1 MEEASTFGD
10 PVEPTDAAIKQTAS
24 ESVASPFTFQFPLP
38 SAPSVPPP
46 SNSKRKQSRIESP
59 TPPSS
64 PAKRARVDINASV
77 NISPLTFAAAKNP
90 SHLPNVLAERIP
102 EPDLFSSTPFS
113 PPTAY
118 GWSDLE
124 DNEDN
129 LEETLSSPPDL
140 APPVVS
146 GPKSKITSF
155 WKIATQIE
163 KEETNQREFQK
174 LRDDFE
180 VKAADIAE
188 GNRQKLARGRMQARE
203 RQQAHRDRSK
213 EKKME
218 AGWVPGE
225 KRVISFYNPS

>member
-1 MEEASTFGD
+1 MNVTVPYLRNPPYRRYHQTNCHCLSLYISISTSLSTFGTTS
-10 PVEPTDAAIKQTAS
+10 VQFQTETKSYRVTHAAIQSS
-24 ESVASPFTFQFPLP
+24 EEGLSGHRCFGQH
-38 SAPSVPPP
+38 
-46 SNSKRKQSRIESP
+46 I
-59 TPPSS
+59 
-64 PAKRARVDINASV
+64 
-77 NISPLTFAAAKNP
+77 PLTFAAVKNP
-90 SHLPNVLAERIP
+90 PHLPNVLAKCIP
-102 EPDLFSSTPFS
+102 KSDLFSSTSSS

-129 LEETLSSPPDL
+129 LEETFSSPPDL

-146 GPKSKITSF
+146 GLQSKITSF

-180 VKAADIAE
+180 VKAANIAE
-188 GNRQKLARGRMQARE
+188 GNRRKLARGRMQVRE

-218 AGWVPGE
+218 AGWVPGD
-225 KRVISFYNPS
+225 KWVISFYNPS